1 VTIEALRGASG
12 IDGVTS
18 TAVGFALADERP
30 TTLLLGDLSF
40 IHDLGGLWAAQQ
52 VVVAPLAIVVMNNG
66 GGRIFEQL
74 PIARVANEDELAH
87 FTTPHQC
94 KLAHA
99 AALFGLSHLCVS
111 TANQIKEALREAH
124 SHPGTTI
131 IEIIIG
137 PASGREQTSKA
148 ITAVKNELLRLG
160 LLNAEVASV
169 ASSKH

>member
-1 VTIEALRGASG
+1 VNIEALRGASG

-40 IHDLGGLWAAQQ
+40 IHDLGGLWSAQQ
-52 VVVAPLAIVVMNNG
+52 VIAPLAIVVINNG

-94 KLAHA
+94 HIAHA
-99 AALFGLSHLCVS
+99 AALFGLPHLRVN

-124 SHPGTTI
+124 SHPGATI
-131 IEIIIG
+131 IEVVVG
-137 PASGREQTSKA
+137 PATGRDQTLRA

-160 LLNAEVASV
+160 LLNAETSSV
-169 ASSKH
+169 TPKKT

>member
-30 TTLLLGDLSF
+30 TTLLVGDLSF
-40 IHDLGGLWAAQQ
+40 IHDLGGLWSAQQ
-52 VVVAPLAIVVMNNG
+52 VVAPLAIVVMNNG

-94 KLAHA
+94 HIANA

-111 TANQIKEALREAH
+111 TANQIKDALREAH

-137 PASGREQTSKA
+137 PASLREQTSKA
-148 ITAVKNELLRLG
+148 ITVVRNELLRLG
-160 LLNAEVASV
+160 LLNAEVA
-169 ASSKH
+169 